1 MMHIF
6 RERLNFFSPLY
17 PLSTPLSLSPSAWGN
32 KKKLRKAEKSG
43 EMHQSVGSSGQTAET
58 QIYCSPEAIVH
69 QTSQLRRS
77 ILYSF
82 CGSWKF
88 KDELTI
94 HICFYSKFLTRSDNI
109 LCSESFSKI
118 DHSVYTVGNTNL

>member
-1 MMHIF
+1 
-6 RERLNFFSPLY
+6 
-17 PLSTPLSLSPSAWGN
+17 
-32 KKKLRKAEKSG
+32 
-43 EMHQSVGSSGQTAET
+43 MHQSVGSSGQTAET
-58 QIYCSPEAIVH
+58 QIYCSPEAIVFH

-77 ILYSF
+77 ILYSI

-94 HICFYSKFLTRSDNI
+94 HTCFYSKFLKRTDNI